1 MPPTATSAVE
11 LRESPMNKGELTKAV
26 AEAADMSQAEA
37 GRAVDAVFDSIAGAV
52 KSRDSVAIAGFGT
65 FVAKTRGAREGRNP
79 ATGETIKIKEK
90 TSAAF
95 RPAGALK
102 DI

>member
-1 MPPTATSAVE
+1 
-11 LRESPMNKGELTKAV
+11 MNKGELTKAV
-26 AEAADMSQAEA
+26 AEATSMSQAEA
-37 GRAVDAVFDSIAGAV
+37 GRAVDAVFDAISGAV
-52 KSRDSVAIAGFGT
+52 KKRDSVAIAGFGT

-79 ATGETIKIKEK
+79 ATGEKIQIAEK

-95 RPAGALK
+95 KPASVLK